1 MFLRSV
7 RPGQSSRHVPRKWLA
22 LGLAAVAGNTGLISV
37 VVASAATAHHAA
49 TPTTL
54 KVCIQNWGNLANRG
68 DVSVNPA
75 ACKTPYRY
83 TLALAT
89 HQSTAAT
96 GPQGPTGPT
105 GPQGSSGSQG
115 SQGSKGDIGPQ
126 GPTGS
131 TGPQGQQG
139 TIGQQGPQGDTGPQ
153 GQPGIAGVTIVE
165 SAPTQLTG
173 QSRTVDVNCPSGT
186 VATGG
191 GGFINPQDSSVPLPQ
206 LTESAPLGSFA
217 APSGW
222 EVQAWSAVP
231 AAQWTVF
238 AYAMCATLNN

>member
-22 LGLAAVAGNTGLISV
+22 LGLAAVAVNTALISV
-37 VVASAATAHHAA
+37 VVASAATSHRAA

-68 DVSVNPA
+68 DVNVNPA
-75 ACKTPYRY
+75 ACKAPYRY
-83 TLALAT
+83 TLALAG
-89 HQSTAAT
+89 HQGTGATA
-96 GPQGPTGPT
+96 PQGPAGPT
-105 GPQGSSGSQG
+105 GPQGS
-115 SQGSKGDIGPQ
+115 QGSKGGIGPQ

-131 TGPQGQQG
+131 TGPQG
-139 TIGQQGPQGDTGPQ
+139 PQGGTGSQ
-153 GQPGIAGVTIVE
+153 GQPGIGGVTVAE

-191 GGFINPQDSSVPLPQ
+191 GGFITPHDSSVPLPQ
-206 LTESAPLGSFA
+206 LTESAPLGSLS

-222 EVQAWSAVP
+222 EVEAWSALP

-238 AYAMCATLNN
+238 AYVMCGGRPVNCVSGLW